1 MDDTTIVNVGTE
13 KINALWAT
21 VSQYAF
27 AFGIK
32 ILAAIAFWVIGRWLI
47 GFAVGMVQKSLERQ
61 KVDPTVLRYVGS
73 FITVTL
79 NVLLVVGILG
89 FFGIQ
94 TTSLAALIAAV
105 GLAIGMAWSGLLANL
120 AAGGFIIVLRP
131 FKVGDFICAGGV
143 TGTVKEI
150 GLFTTAINTPDNVLT
165 MVGNN
170 KIFGDNI
177 QNFTHNPFR
186 RVELKA
192 QLSGAADYQAAI
204 ALLKQRVAAIPNVL
218 GEPPVDVEILEFNL
232 VGPVLAAQ
240 MGYLP
245 GTLWIIAGVV
255 LAGAVQD
262 FMVLFIS
269 SRRNGRSL
277 GELVREE
284 MGQVAGTIALFGA
297 FLIMIIILAV
307 LALIVVKALADS
319 PWGMFT
325 VLATIP
331 IALFMGVYMRFIRP
345 GRIGEVRDIALPYPR
360 DPLSPEVAEEVRRLR
375 IGR

>member
-105 GLAIGMAWSGLLANL
+105 GLAIG
-120 AAGGFIIVLRP
+120 
-131 FKVGDFICAGGV
+131 
-143 TGTVKEI
+143 TVKEI

-204 ALLKQRVAAIPNVL
+204 ALLRQRVAAIPNVL

-232 VGPVLAAQ
+232 VGPVLAVRPYCHNDHYWQVYFDTNKVIKDALGADFPAPMPAQ
-240 MGYLP
+240 
-245 GTLWIIAGVV
+245 TVIVQQS
-255 LAGAVQD
+255 AGA
-262 FMVLFIS
+262 
-269 SRRNGRSL
+269 
-277 GELVREE
+277 
-284 MGQVAGTIALFGA
+284 
-297 FLIMIIILAV
+297 
-307 LALIVVKALADS
+307 
-319 PWGMFT
+319 
-325 VLATIP
+325 
-331 IALFMGVYMRFIRP
+331 
-345 GRIGEVRDIALPYPR
+345 
-360 DPLSPEVAEEVRRLR
+360 
-375 IGR
+375 